1 MLIDTHAHIYASEF
15 ATDIEEL
22 IKSSLHAGVEAIVL
36 PSIDKSHY
44 KNMMQLS
51 KTYPS
56 FLYPLIGVHPCSIN
70 QDYLEEIEFVE
81 NELQSQK
88 YCGIGEIGIDL
99 YWDKTHLIQ
108 QTEAFAKQLHLAL
121 TYDLPVVIHQR
132 DSFNEILQLIEK
144 PEFDNLKGI
153 FHCYAGDIETAIK
166 LTERGFYLG
175 IGGVVTYKNSL
186 MAEVVK
192 HIPLKHLV
200 LETDSPYLP
209 PVPFRGKR
217 NEPKH
222 IPLIAQ
228 KIAELKLIDIEEVA
242 ETTTLNAKTIF
253 KI

>member
-1 MLIDTHAHIYASEF
+1 MFIDTHAHIYSSEF
-15 ATDIEEL
+15 EADIEGVIERA
-22 IKSSLHAGVEAIVL
+22 LHAGIEAIVM
-36 PSIDKSHY
+36 PSIDKSHF
-44 KNMMQLS
+44 NSMTLLS
-51 KTYPS
+51 ETYPS
-56 FLYPLIGVHPCSIN
+56 FLKPLIGIHPCSISQN
-70 QDYLEEIEFVE
+70 FEEEF
-81 NELQSQK
+81 ELFEKELHTGK

-99 YWDKTHLIQ
+99 YWDKSHIHQ
-108 QTEAFAKQLHLAL
+108 QKEAFRKQLQFAIIKN
-121 TYDLPVVIHQR
+121 LPVVIHQR
-132 DSFNEILQLIEK
+132 DSFTEILQIIEH
-144 PEFDNLKGI
+144 PDFDNLKGI

-217 NEPKH
+217 NEPAH
-222 IPLIAQ
+222 IQFIAQ
-228 KIAELKLIDIEEVA
+228 KIAELKLLDIDEVA
-242 ETTTLNAKTIF
+242 QTTTLNAKNIF